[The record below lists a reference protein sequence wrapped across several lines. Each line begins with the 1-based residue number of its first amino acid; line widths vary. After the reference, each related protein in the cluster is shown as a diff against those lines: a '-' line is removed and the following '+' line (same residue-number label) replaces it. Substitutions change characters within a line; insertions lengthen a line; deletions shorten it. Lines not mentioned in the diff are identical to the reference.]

1 MGREIAPGVH
11 WIQECGPDRS
21 SFLDE
26 KSPPDWHESG
36 CNVHIPQ
43 NVYLFVGRESLIFDT
58 LSPASTD
65 RLLDEVDKIV
75 GDNGLDY
82 VVVSHP
88 DLPHAG
94 NAMELLGEYPDATL
108 VAPRYGSR
116 HELYHLDDAI
126 HVGEGDSIDIG
137 GHIFDFHEAYIL
149 DAPIH
154 IWMTERNRNW
164 LMPVDWFGFPHQD
177 SECMKCVHELE
188 HDITVQRLV
197 EFHGRVLFW
206 YQYVDVDKMTD
217 LHQFLSQKFNPDGI
231 LPGHGLPMI
240 ENPDSYLNMMDDVVT
255 EINNKGRVGTLG

>member
-1 MGREIAPGVH
+1 MVREIAPGVH

-21 SFLDE
+21 SFLNKE
-26 KSPPDWHESG
+26 SPPGWYEPG
-36 CNVHIPQ
+36 RNVHIPQ

-65 RLLDEVDKIV
+65 QLLDEVHKIV
-75 GDNGLDY
+75 GHTGLDY

-94 NAMELLGEYPDATL
+94 NAMELLREFPDATL

-116 HELYHLDDAI
+116 HELYHLDEAI

-177 SECMKCVHELE
+177 SECMKCVHELD
-188 HDITVQRLV
+188 HDVTVQRLV

-206 YQYVDVDKMTD
+206 YQYVDVDKMAD
-217 LHQFLSQKFNPDGI
+217 LHRFLLRKFDPDGI
-231 LPGHGLPMI
+231 LSGHGLPII
-240 ENPDSYLNMMDDVVT
+240 ENTDRYLDMMDDVVA
-255 EINNKGRVGTLG
+255 EINSKGRIGTLG